1 MTEYTP
7 ETDSLPLAVSCVA
20 ETKLVVSAVLPSITC
35 APEIKF
41 VPLSVIEKL
50 PVPVLAGFVPTSVG
64 VGFKIV
70 TALDALAELVAA
82 LVAVIVRASGFG
94 SVAGAV

>member
-1 MTEYTP
+1 M
-7 ETDSLPLAVSCVA
+7 
-20 ETKLVVSAVLPSITC
+20 TC

-41 VPLSVIEKL
+41 VPVSVIEKL

-70 TALDALAELVAA
+70 TALDALAVVVAT
-82 LVAVIVRASGFG
+82 LVAVIVSESGLG
-94 SVAGAV
+94 KVAGAV

>member
-1 MTEYTP
+1 M
-7 ETDSLPLAVSCVA
+7 SCVDD
-20 ETKLVVSAVLPSITC
+20 TKVVVSGVPLSTTC

-41 VPLSVIEKL
+41 VPVSVIEKL
-50 PVPVLAGFVPTSVG
+50 PVPVLAGFTPTSVG

-70 TALDALAELVAA
+70 TALDPLADVVAT
-82 LVAVIVRASGFG
+82 LVAVTVSESGLG

>member
-1 MTEYTP
+1 M
-7 ETDSLPLAVSCVA
+7 SCVDD
-20 ETKLVVSAVLPSITC
+20 TKVVVSGVPLSTAC

-41 VPLSVIEKL
+41 VPVSVIEKL
-50 PVPVLAGFVPTSVG
+50 PVPVLAGLTPTSVG

-70 TALDALAELVAA
+70 TALDPRAEVVTT
-82 LVAVIVRASGFG
+82 LVAVIVSESGLG